1 MGFAASRTNYF
12 YGHDNIAAPAG
23 LRRLAGSLK
32 PDLHSVIGTGRDSC
46 EIRFVDTEF
55 IIDVSVFNIL
65 ILDVDLLAA
74 AKARF

>member
-1 MGFAASRTNYF
+1 MGFAASRTTYF

-23 LRRLAGSLK
+23 FRRLAGSLK
-32 PDLHSVIGTGRDSC
+32 PDLHSAIGTGRDPC

-55 IIDVSVFNIL
+55 IVDIAVFNIL
-65 ILDVDLLAA
+65 IVDVDLLAA